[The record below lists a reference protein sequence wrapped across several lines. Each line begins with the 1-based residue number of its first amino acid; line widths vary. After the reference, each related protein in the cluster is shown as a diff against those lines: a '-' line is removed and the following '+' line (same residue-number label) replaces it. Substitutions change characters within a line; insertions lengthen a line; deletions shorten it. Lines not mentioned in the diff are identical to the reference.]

1 MPLAGISRF
10 HRGDSVRIGETPVGK
25 GVFSERSYPL
35 HAIIGEITGKLVTES
50 ANGSQYAFEIDDRT
64 QLEPDAPFRYLNH
77 SCEPN
82 CEFDSFE
89 DDEEHGF
96 VAAPLYLIAL
106 REISSG
112 EELTIDYNWPASCAI
127 RCECAAASC
136 RGWIVSLDE
145 LDLRNG
151 NCDFSFDGRDV
162 RPRDP

>member
-1 MPLAGISRF
+1 MPPAEISRI

-89 DDEEHGF
+89 DDARAWFRGRPAVLDRASRHQ
-96 VAAPLYLIAL
+96 L
-106 REISSG
+106 RRRVDDRLQLARELCHSLSMCSG
-112 EELTIDYNWPASCAI
+112 VMSWLDRQSRRVGSPQREL
-127 RCECAAASC
+127 RFL
-136 RGWIVSLDE
+136 V
-145 LDLRNG
+145 
-151 NCDFSFDGRDV
+151 
-162 RPRDP
+162 